1 MWEKWRRG
9 SSPEEGQSTI
19 QLQHTLPHAA
29 GKEVARTQ
37 ADIRSTNLVCL
48 AEGSL
53 RKHKCHSPVQSVN
66 LSFPGQD
73 LKGTVACVTRQKKKK
88 KQYCFGAAKE
98 IHVFCLIRV
107 SAFLFFPC
115 TGKVLNNYTHPAL
128 CLHVLILI
136 LSKQLG

>member
-1 MWEKWRRG
+1 MCDK
-9 SSPEEGQSTI
+9 
-19 QLQHTLPHAA
+19 
-29 GKEVARTQ
+29 
-37 ADIRSTNLVCL
+37 
-48 AEGSL
+48 AE
-53 RKHKCHSPVQSVN
+53 
-66 LSFPGQD
+66 
-73 LKGTVACVTRQKKKK
+73 KKK